1 MEPIN
6 KEALLPKK
14 NNSPVSREEF
24 EALQRSLEA
33 SNKALVQ
40 VIDAVNNGIPGIDAA
55 AMLAL
60 YTLSKS
66 SIEVKVPETW
76 DSKDYM
82 PIQKLI
88 TNMHKAMEETAKAN
102 YEKMEQ
108 MKKDGSGKS

>member
-1 MEPIN
+1 MEPTK
-6 KEALLPKK
+6 KETK
-14 NNSPVSREEF
+14 NTAPVSREEF
-24 EALQRSLEA
+24 EALQRSFEA
-33 SNKALVQ
+33 MNQA
-40 VIDAVNNGIPGIDAA
+40 VIRIIEVVNNGIPGIDSA

-82 PIQKLI
+82 PVQKLI
-88 TNMHKAMEETAKAN
+88 SKMHEVMEATAKAN